1 MIGEKS
7 EIEAGQLKC
16 GLLGGSVC
24 HVDADVGGVVSPE
37 ILFVSELS
45 ASMLTP
51 GYPYRPGAK
60 SFGVHLILDGDF
72 GGVDEFAK

>member
-7 EIEAGQLKC
+7 EIEARKLKC
-16 GLLGGSVC
+16 GLLWGIAC
-24 HVDADVGGVVSPE
+24 HVDAGVGGVVSSE

-72 GGVDEFAK
+72 GGIDEFPK